1 MEIFTLL
8 ETLEDLLENS
18 RSLPFTDKGIV
29 DKEEM
34 LDLIKEIRIKQGF
47 TQEALSFALNKT
59 RNFINVREAGPKK
72 YNVEHLNQ
80 IAKIL
85 KCSARDFL
93 PEKPI

>member
-1 MEIFTLL
+1 MRT
-8 ETLEDLLENS
+8 ETDLYVIE
-18 RSLPFTDKGIV
+18 KV
-29 DKEEM
+29 
-34 LDLIKEIRIKQGF
+34 KEIRIKQGF

-93 PEKPI
+93 PENPI

>member
-1 MEIFTLL
+1 MRT
-8 ETLEDLLENS
+8 ETDLYVIE
-18 RSLPFTDKGIV
+18 KV
-29 DKEEM
+29 
-34 LDLIKEIRIKQGF
+34 KEIRIKQGF
-47 TQEALSFALNKT
+47 TQEALSFAL
-59 RNFINVREAGPKK
+59 NFINVREAGPKK

>member
-1 MEIFTLL
+1 MRT
-8 ETLEDLLENS
+8 ETDLYVIE
-18 RSLPFTDKGIV
+18 KV
-29 DKEEM
+29 
-34 LDLIKEIRIKQGF
+34 KEIRINQGF

-72 YNVEHLNQ
+72 YKVEHLNQ

>member
-1 MEIFTLL
+1 MRT
-8 ETLEDLLENS
+8 ETDL
-18 RSLPFTDKGIV
+18 FVIQKV
-29 DKEEM
+29 
-34 LDLIKEIRIKQGF
+34 KEIRIRQGF
-47 TQEALSFALNKT
+47 TQEALAFALNYT
-59 RNFINVREAGPKK
+59 RSFINIRESGTKK

>member
-1 MEIFTLL
+1 MRT
-8 ETLEDLLENS
+8 ETDLYVIE
-18 RSLPFTDKGIV
+18 KV
-29 DKEEM
+29 
-34 LDLIKEIRIKQGF
+34 KEIRIKQGF

-93 PEKPI
+93 PEKPIYYCWIFHINFNS